1 MIIQKQ
7 YKFYAAHRNEE
18 LHDKCRNL
26 HGHRYGVT
34 CFFEVERTGSY
45 STLFA
50 EFDDK
55 IEPFLKAEYD
65 HAMLINVHD
74 SLYQTL
80 CDHMERTGECFRLK
94 KFTVPT
100 SVENLCHQ
108 LFTEIT
114 EMGFRLNRLEIR
126 ETDTSVVEYTREDW
140 VADNRLFARLEPR
153 AGVPRRRP
161 RSRMTQA
168 RRRIAVRA
176 SVDRCARQRLAFRAT
191 AGANSVSNSYMS
203 PGVSWQSAEA
213 SHPAAARRRDRQSR
227 VSIEFATAW
236 RQLVSREGRARERIT
251 DGRRTIQAVTTSRVT
266 IAPTESVTQLEAT
279 QRRDRTESAESSD
292 LRHWREPADQRLT
305 RQSGLNAGFGT
316 GWPATISYAV
326 DTLRRVRP
334 ASLRGSP

>member
-7 YKFYAAHRNEE
+7 YKFYAAHRNEQ
-18 LHDKCRNL
+18 LQDKCRNL

-45 STLFA
+45 STLFS

-140 VADNRLFARLEPR
+140 VADNRRFARLEPPPV
-153 AGVPRRRP
+153 A
-161 RSRMTQA
+161 
-168 RRRIAVRA
+168 
-176 SVDRCARQRLAFRAT
+176 C
-191 AGANSVSNSYMS
+191 
-203 PGVSWQSAEA
+203 
-213 SHPAAARRRDRQSR
+213 
-227 VSIEFATAW
+227 
-236 RQLVSREGRARERIT
+236 
-251 DGRRTIQAVTTSRVT
+251 VTNCTV
-266 IAPTESVTQLEAT
+266 
-279 QRRDRTESAESSD
+279 
-292 LRHWREPADQRLT
+292 
-305 RQSGLNAGFGT
+305 G
-316 GWPATISYAV
+316 
-326 DTLRRVRP
+326 
-334 ASLRGSP
+334 